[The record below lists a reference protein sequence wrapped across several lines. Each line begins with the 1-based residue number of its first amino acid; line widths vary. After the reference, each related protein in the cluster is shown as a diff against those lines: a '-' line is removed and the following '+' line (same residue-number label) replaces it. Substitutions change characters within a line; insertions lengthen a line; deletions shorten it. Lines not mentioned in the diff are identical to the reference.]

1 MLVIH
6 CDATGPGA
14 SLVKGLMKLQAEQVG
29 AFMIVELGALSFKS
43 MIKFEVEN
51 LEGFTCFVGL
61 NGAGKSSILQL
72 LDFTSH
78 LARGDV
84 VRWLADR
91 RWNASDLHSKIASNS
106 NIQLA
111 ARIKTQNGRDFAWGA
126 SFNRSSMMCTT
137 EKVLDVSSGEMI
149 FSLGRGRYSM
159 HLANGSKEDVKVTF
173 NYQGSI
179 LSAIKDDVLTSELKD
194 VKSELSNIRS
204 LELLSP
210 HLMRLS
216 HRDAAADIGVG
227 GEKLSPFL
235 YGIKG
240 EARERLI
247 GLLKNF
253 YPAIV
258 DLKVKQERAGWK
270 KLSLI
275 EEYDGKRVEVDAKH
289 INDGVLRILAILA
302 QSASGNSLLLFDEI
316 ENGVNPEVVEK
327 LVDVLRTCGQQ
338 VIVTTHSPMILNYLP
353 DDVAK
358 QSVRFVYRSFD
369 GGTRTVPL
377 FEIPKMAEKLRV
389 MGPGEAF
396 VDTSLSLLAEECAA
410 NDKAAAK
417 EADA

>member
-1 MLVIH
+1 
-6 CDATGPGA
+6 
-14 SLVKGLMKLQAEQVG
+14 
-29 AFMIVELGALSFKS
+29 MIVELRVNSFKS
-43 MIKFEVEN
+43 MINFHVKD
-51 LEGFTCFVGL
+51 LRGFTCFVGL

-72 LDFTSH
+72 LDFISH

-84 VRWLADR
+84 ARWLGDR
-91 RWNASDLHSKIASNS
+91 RWNASDLHSKISPQS
-106 NIQLA
+106 NITLA
-111 ARIKTQNGRDFAWGA
+111 ARIITKGGRDFVWMA
-126 SFNRSSMMCTT
+126 SFNRSSMICTM
-137 EKVLDVSSGEMI
+137 EKIADINSNVVLFELSK
-149 FSLGRGRYSM
+149 GRYSM
-159 HLANGSKEDVKVTF
+159 RLTSGSRDESKVTF

-179 LSAIKDDVLTSELKD
+179 LSAIKDDVLTPELRE

-216 HRDAAADIGVG
+216 HRDAAVDIGVG

-240 EARERLI
+240 DARERLL
-247 GLLKNF
+247 GLLKKF
-253 YPAIV
+253 YPAVV
-258 DLKVKQERAGWK
+258 DFKVTQERAGWK
-270 KLSLI
+270 KLSLV

-302 QSASGNSLLLFDEI
+302 QSGSGNALLLFDEI

-338 VIVTTHSPMILNYLP
+338 VIVTTHSPMILNYLS
-353 DDVAK
+353 DEVAN

-369 GGTRTVPL
+369 GGTKTVPL
-377 FEIPKMAEKLRV
+377 FDIPRMAKKLRI

-396 VDTSLSLLAEECAA
+396 VDTSLSSLAEECAA
-410 NDKAAAK
+410 IDKAASTEAK
-417 EADA
+417 G

>member
-1 MLVIH
+1 MIIEF
-6 CDATGPGA
+6 ATT
-14 SLVKGLMKLQAEQVG
+14 
-29 AFMIVELGALSFKS
+29 SFKS
-43 MIKFEVEN
+43 MISFGAEN
-51 LEGFTCFVGL
+51 LEEFTCFVGL
-61 NGAGKSSILQL
+61 NGAGKSSILQF

-78 LARGDV
+78 LFRGDINK
-84 VRWLADR
+84 WLTDR
-91 RWNASDLHSKIASNS
+91 RWDASDLHSKIASQS
-106 NIQLA
+106 NVSLGV
-111 ARIKTQNGRDFAWGA
+111 RIKTRSGRDLAWTA
-126 SFNRSSMMCTT
+126 SFNRTSMICTW
-137 EKVLDVSSGEMI
+137 EDIEDMASGELL
-149 FSLGRGRYSM
+149 FSLAKGRYSM
-159 HLANGSKEDVKVTF
+159 PLSDVAKFEAKVSF

-179 LSAIKDDVLTSELKD
+179 LSALKDDVLTPELLEI
-194 VKSELSNIRS
+194 KSELSSIRS

-216 HRDAAADIGVG
+216 HRDTALDIGVG

-235 YGIKG
+235 YAIKG
-240 EARERLI
+240 EARQKLVD
-247 GLLKNF
+247 LLKKF
-253 YPAIV
+253 YPAVV
-258 DLKVKQERAGWK
+258 DFKVKQERAGWK

-417 EADA
+417 EGDA

>member
-1 MLVIH
+1 
-6 CDATGPGA
+6 
-14 SLVKGLMKLQAEQVG
+14 
-29 AFMIVELGALSFKS
+29 MIVEFGAIAFKS
-43 MIKFEVEN
+43 MIKFSVSN
-51 LEGFTCFVGL
+51 LKEFTCFVGL

-78 LARGDV
+78 LVRGDV
-84 VRWLADR
+84 ARWLADR
-91 RWNASDLHSKIASNS
+91 RWNASDLHSKMTSQS
-106 NIQLA
+106 NIHLV
-111 ARIKTQNGRDFAWGA
+111 ARIKTESGRDLFWGA
-126 SFNRSSMMCTT
+126 SFNRSSMVCTV
-137 EKVLDVSSGEMI
+137 ERVMDNSNNSILFLLAK
-149 FSLGRGRYSM
+149 GRYSIQVED
-159 HLANGSKEDVKVTF
+159 GSKEEFRVTF

-179 LSAIKDDVLTSELKD
+179 LSAIKDEVLTPELRA

-210 HLMRLS
+210 HLMRFS
-216 HRDAAADIGVG
+216 HREAAADIGVG

-235 YGIKG
+235 YGIEG
-240 EARERLI
+240 EARERLVE
-247 GLLKNF
+247 LLKKF
-253 YPAIV
+253 YPAVV
-258 DLKVKQERAGWK
+258 DFKVKQERAGWK
-270 KLSLI
+270 KLSLL

-369 GGTRTVPL
+369 GGTKTVPL
-377 FEIPKMAEKLRV
+377 FSIPRMAEKLRI

-396 VDTSLSLLAEECAA
+396 VDTSLSLLSQECAA
-410 NDKAAAK
+410 SDKVTTK
-417 EADA
+417 EAETEA